1 MSVVVGETKMSLPA
15 PSTTAAAATTT
26 TTTTDSV
33 RVPDDC
39 NTLEEAVK
47 RVHEDGR
54 LTTIVLGKGEHVVAV
69 YKDEDG
75 NNIINMLVIHSAM
88 FIVGD
93 SGVPKE
99 EIVVVGGIWF
109 KKGIEGNCHLE
120 HLTLRYAKGIGVN
133 GESSFTMEDV
143 LVEQCEGEGVVAIG
157 PGVIG
162 RCTNVEV
169 RQCGWSGV
177 FANDGGSITLIGAK
191 TTVHHNCTN
200 GESDTYGL
208 EVSFSASSTV
218 QLVSPLTKETVAV
231 DNGGGGNWGVGLMGD
246 INQIKT
252 IAPSNASLLKS
263 PVSLCSVLFSLSSLL
278 LIAVSELFRSFYS
291 GFSMLVYCTVGVGG
305 SR

>member
-1 MSVVVGETKMSLPA
+1 VVVGETKTSLPV
-15 PSTTAAAATTT
+15 PSTTAAATLAA

-47 RVHEDGR
+47 RVQGDDC
-54 LTTIVLGKGEHVVAV
+54 LTTIVLGEGEHVVAV
-69 YKDEDG
+69 YKDEAG
-75 NNIINMLVIHSAM
+75 NNVNTLVIRSAM

-143 LVEQCEGEGVVAIG
+143 LVEQCEGVGVVAIG

-208 EVSFSASSTV
+208 EVSFSASSTI
-218 QLVSPLTKETVAV
+218 QLVFPLTKEAVAV

-291 GFSMLVYCTVGVGG
+291 GFSMLDYCTVGVGG